1 MMNFNNVVSLTENFM
16 PILFAFYIGSWSDKF
31 GRKPFLALFMVGKII
46 SLSGTLLSGI
56 YLDEISKWVWLGI
69 VMPIN
74 SLSGGMPSFILMT
87 YSFASDNSSPR

>member
-16 PILFAFYIGSWSDKF
+16 PILVAFYIGSWSDKF
-31 GRKPFLALFMVGKII
+31 GRKPFLALFMFGKII
-46 SLSGTLLSGI
+46 SLSGTLLAGI

-69 VMPIN
+69 VMSIN